1 MILLN
6 GRLIRDTILPGL
18 IARFEALPYKP
29 VLAIIQA
36 GDRPDSTAFI
46 AAKKNFAAKLGVEV
60 KHMAVSADISQK
72 ELMAIVHE
80 CNADNSIHGIIV
92 QLPLPIAIDTDAI
105 IDAIDARKDVDGLT
119 ATQVKRWLS
128 GREDAVMSATA
139 RGIRT
144 LLKQNSIEL
153 FGKKVTVVGRSL
165 LVGKPIIAMCL
176 NENATVTVCHSKTAD
191 LASETKRA
199 DILIVA
205 AGKPGLITPSHV
217 SPGQIVVDVGISR
230 GADNTLVGDVDFE
243 AVKDSV
249 AAISPVPGGVGPMTV
264 CSLFENLADLCEQ
277 WRVQ

>member
-165 LVGKPIIAMCL
+165 LVGKPIIAM
-176 NENATVTVCHSKTAD
+176 
-191 LASETKRA
+191 
-199 DILIVA
+199 
-205 AGKPGLITPSHV
+205 
-217 SPGQIVVDVGISR
+217 
-230 GADNTLVGDVDFE
+230 
-243 AVKDSV
+243 
-249 AAISPVPGGVGPMTV
+249 
-264 CSLFENLADLCEQ
+264 
-277 WRVQ
+277 